1 MIVVLVIKRFS
12 ELTFNEAISLW
23 NESWKHYFSDMT
35 MDLNRFIQKIAGE
48 GISLEK
54 SVVAV
59 YDGKLAGFVLNSFR
73 TINGKR
79 YVWNGGTAI
88 APNFRGMGVGKKL
101 ISVCIN
107 IYAEEKVEIAR
118 LEAVKEN
125 EAAIQLYKSMGYE
138 TFEELTYLQHEG
150 VITAWNRASSEIQIK
165 EVSQFDIQRLSFF
178 KPSTAW
184 QTQFQSVRDCT
195 CVVGMKDEIPL
206 GYTVYKKVYNETGK
220 LSTIL
225 LYQCVTDEQN
235 EFQEEAVRELV
246 KTVFTPAEES
256 VKRITINIP
265 KKEDYLNQL
274 LRETGFTTFVEQVH
288 MERVIEQTNESRP
301 VKTFSEID

>member
-1 MIVVLVIKRFS
+1 MLVIKRFS
-12 ELTFNEAISLW
+12 ELTFNEAILLW

-59 YDGKLAGFVLNSFR
+59 YDGKLAGFVFNSFR
-73 TINGKR
+73 TINSKR

-88 APNFRGMGVGKKL
+88 APDYRGMGVGKKL
-101 ISVCIN
+101 ISACLN

-125 EAAIQLYKSMGYE
+125 EAAINLYKSMGYE

-150 VITAWNRASSEIQIK
+150 IITTWERASSEIQIK
-165 EVSQFDIQRLSFF
+165 EVSSFDIQRLSFF

-184 QTQFQSVRDCT
+184 QTQFQSLRDYI
-195 CVVGMKDEIPL
+195 CVVGMKDETPL
-206 GYTVYKKVYNETGK
+206 GYAVYKKVYNETGK

-225 LYQCVTDEQN
+225 LYQCVTDEKKKL
-235 EFQEEAVRELV
+235 QEETVRELV
-246 KTVFTPAEES
+246 KNAFAPAEES

-274 LRETGFTTFVEQVH
+274 LRETGFTTYVEQVH
-288 MERVIEQTNESRP
+288 MERLIEQTNESRS